1 MKMNYFEFH
10 NPVKVLS
17 GINAIEHIPYELKN
31 LGVKNPAI
39 LTDKT
44 LRKLGQV
51 DLILNVLKEWKID
64 VNLIIDDIP
73 VDSSVEA
80 VNKIARDYK
89 ENCCDSII
97 AIGGGSV
104 IDTAKGVNLV
114 VSKGA
119 ENLLDYMGVNAIEGK
134 LNPLIVVPSTAGT
147 GSEATL
153 VSVISNPDKQ
163 IKMEYISYNLVPDVA
178 VLDPAMTI
186 SLPKKITASTAIDA
200 LTHSIEAY
208 TCLQKNPV
216 SDAYSTSS
224 IKMII
229 ENIDKVIKNGKDEQA
244 RLAMA
249 TGSFMAGVAFS
260 NSMVGIIHAI
270 GHALGSVSYVAHGDA
285 MAILLVPCMEFN
297 KDKIGHYYGEL
308 LLYVGGPEIYASTP
322 VEERGNKTIE
332 LIKILLKD
340 LNKNAGLPI
349 TLREAKVSKND
360 FNRIAEVAI
369 NDGATI
375 TNPVEVTY
383 EAVIKILNEA
393 Y

>member
-1 MKMNYFEFH
+1 MKMNYFEFY
-10 NPVKVLS
+10 NPVKILS
-17 GINAIEHIPYELKN
+17 GVNALEHIPYELNN
-31 LGVKNPAI
+31 LGVKNPAV

-51 DLILNVLKEWKID
+51 DLVLNVLKEW
-64 VNLIIDDIP
+64 NLEVSLIVDEIP
-73 VDSSVEA
+73 VDSSVEV
-80 VNKIARDYK
+80 VNNIAKQYK
-89 ENCCDSII
+89 ENSCDSII

-119 ENLLDYMGVNAIEGK
+119 ENLLDYMGVNAIKGK
-134 LNPLIVVPSTAGT
+134 LNQLIVVPSTAGT

-153 VSVISNPDKQ
+153 VSVIANFEKQ

-178 VLDPAMTI
+178 VLDPKMTI
-186 SLPKKITASTAIDA
+186 SLPKKITASTAVDA

-208 TCLQKNPV
+208 TCLQKNPI
-216 SDAYSTSS
+216 SDAYSTAS

-229 ENIDKVIKNGKDEQA
+229 DNVNKVIKNGKDEQA

-249 TGSFMAGVAFS
+249 TASFMAGVAFS

-270 GHALGSVSYVAHGDA
+270 GHALGSVSHVPHGDA
-285 MAILLVPCMEFN
+285 MAILLIPCMEFN
-297 KDKIGHYYGEL
+297 KAKISHYYGEL
-308 LLYVGGPEIYASTP
+308 LLYVGGPEIYANIP

-332 LIKILLKD
+332 LIGLLLED
-340 LNKNAGLPI
+340 LNKNANLPI
-349 TLREAKVSKND
+349 TLREAGVKKDD
-360 FNRIAEVAI
+360 FSRIAEVAI

-375 TNPVEVTY
+375 TNPVEVSY
-383 EAVIKILNEA
+383 DAVMKILNAA